1 MLSTIENTIRNR
13 GSNHGLFVA
22 IVVFCITVL
31 ALTIFGL
38 IMIFSSSYVEAISNG
53 NNALSYVVKQ
63 FVFIVLGIACAIL
76 IVRFF
81 STSLLQGK
89 VLLIAFILLMLCF
102 VLVLGIGDS
111 IYGAKRWFYVGPV
124 SMQPSEFMKI
134 VVVVYTSALICNFR
148 YENEEPVKFFI
159 KIGIFVLLPIAWILI
174 LQKYM
179 GTASIIVVGFLVC
192 LWLSGVD
199 KRIIIG
205 IIVACLLIGL
215 VVIFSSPHRWS
226 RVLALLFPEQYA
238 EEGGYQ
244 LIRSRYAMA
253 GGGLFGLGIGN
264 SHEKF
269 QYLPEAETDFIFA
282 ILVEETGIIGA
293 LLVLLGFFVLLAS
306 GLYIAACANDRFSK
320 SIAASLVIMLVFQ
333 ALLNIAC
340 VVGLFPVTGKPLPF
354 FTQGGS
360 SVISTYCLCGI
371 VVMVGM
377 EALKNDSY
385 SKLRRQTKITSNRRR
400 NAT

>member
-1 MLSTIENTIRNR
+1 
-13 GSNHGLFVA
+13 
-22 IVVFCITVL
+22 
-31 ALTIFGL
+31 
-38 IMIFSSSYVEAISNG
+38 
-53 NNALSYVVKQ
+53 
-63 FVFIVLGIACAIL
+63 
-76 IVRFF
+76 
-81 STSLLQGK
+81 
-89 VLLIAFILLMLCF
+89 
-102 VLVLGIGDS
+102 
-111 IYGAKRWFYVGPV
+111 
-124 SMQPSEFMKI
+124 
-134 VVVVYTSALICNFR
+134 
-148 YENEEPVKFFI
+148 
-159 KIGIFVLLPIAWILI
+159 
-174 LQKYM
+174 
-179 GTASIIVVGFLVC
+179 
-192 LWLSGVD
+192 
-199 KRIIIG
+199 
-205 IIVACLLIGL
+205 
-215 VVIFSSPHRWS
+215 
-226 RVLALLFPEQYA
+226 
-238 EEGGYQ
+238 
-244 LIRSRYAMA
+244 MA

-264 SHEKF
+264 SHDKF

-320 SIAASLVIMLVFQ
+320 SIADSLVIMLVFQ